1 MKILPVNTPSLLNL
15 SAAMNNIK
23 STPSVSFTS
32 NPQERR
38 LAPFPPSTSA
48 VPTPTQLQSQ
58 PAQINEPPIVYFTR
72 PHTGDVG
79 PVADSWRVRQGLVSN
94 SPSQVNQTNNVSSFG
109 GPVQPSLRSGPPRER
124 NEYVSDVGDE
134 GYESWSP
141 ENRRYE
147 SQEYMPGRNH
157 SGPRSRMNSGWDY
170 MPNNNNNNNRSRQRN
185 SSGHGDRNWNGNR
198 RWH

>member
-1 MKILPVNTPSLLNL
+1 
-15 SAAMNNIK
+15 
-23 STPSVSFTS
+23 
-32 NPQERR
+32 
-38 LAPFPPSTSA
+38 
-48 VPTPTQLQSQ
+48 
-58 PAQINEPPIVYFTR
+58 
-72 PHTGDVG
+72 
-79 PVADSWRVRQGLVSN
+79 
-94 SPSQVNQTNNVSSFG
+94 
-109 GPVQPSLRSGPPRER
+109 VQPSLRSGPPWER
-124 NEYVSDVGDE
+124 NEYVGDVGDE

-170 MPNNNNNNNRSRQRN
+170 MPSNNNNNRSRQRN